1 MSKRLVPLIN
11 TFGLTDGIIFFIR
24 RIFKKD
30 GSYRSSRYK
39 TIIYLRNKFADKI
52 TFKQVFIEGQYNFHI
67 PFTPTTILD
76 GGANIGL
83 ASVYFSHRYPSA
95 SIVAVEP
102 SLENFNVFEKNIV
115 NFSNVKSK
123 LGGIWNDNKHL
134 SIINSKENDNAF
146 MVEEVNASTPG
157 SIPAYSISSIMQEMN
172 WSTIDLLKLDIEGSE
187 KEVFEKN
194 YESWLPHTKMII
206 VEVHDHMRKGAAKS
220 VFAATNKY
228 NFSFSMNH
236 ENLIFLNLD
245 F

>member
-1 MSKRLVPLIN
+1 MLKRLVPLIN
-11 TFGLTDGIIFFIR
+11 AFGFTDGFIFFIR

-30 GSYRSSRYK
+30 GRYRSSRYK
-39 TIIYLRNKFADKI
+39 TSIYLRKKYADNF

-67 PFTPTTILD
+67 PFIPSTIID

-102 SLENFNVFEKNIV
+102 SLDNFNVFEKNIV
-115 NFSNVKSK
+115 NFSNVKLK

-134 SIINSKENDNAF
+134 SIVNSKDNDNAF
-146 MVEEVNASTPG
+146 MVEEVDASTSG
-157 SIPAYSISSIMQEMN
+157 SIPAYSIGSIMEEMN

-194 YESWLPHTKMII
+194 YESWLPNTKMII

-220 VFAATNKY
+220 VFTATNKY

-236 ENLIFLNLD
+236 ENLIFMNLD

>member
-1 MSKRLVPLIN
+1 MSKRLLPLIKA
-11 TFGLTDGIIFFIR
+11 FGFVDGIIFFIR

-30 GSYRSSRYK
+30 GWYHSSRYK
-39 TIIYLRNKFADKI
+39 TPIFLRKKYADNY
-52 TFKQVFIEGQYNFHI
+52 TFKQVFLEDQYNFHI
-67 PFTPTTILD
+67 PFTPSTIID

-83 ASVYFSHRYPSA
+83 ASVYFANRFPNA

-102 SLENFNVFEKNIV
+102 SQENFKIVEKNIAGLAT
-115 NFSNVKSK
+115 VKAK

-134 SIINSKENDNAF
+134 AIVNAKDNDNAF
-146 MVEEVNASTPG
+146 MVEEVDPNTPG
-157 SIPAYSISSIMQEMN
+157 CIPAYSITSIVKEMN

-194 YESWLPHTKMII
+194 YETWLPNTKMLII
-206 VEVHDHMRKGAAKS
+206 EVHDHMRKGAAKS

-236 ENLIFLNLD
+236 ENLIFINQD

>member
-1 MSKRLVPLIN
+1 MSKRLVPLIKA
-11 TFGLTDGIIFFIR
+11 FGLLDGIVFFIR

-30 GSYRSSRYK
+30 GFYKSSRYK
-39 TIIYLRNKFADKI
+39 SNIYIRNKYADKI
-52 TFKQVFIEGQYNFHI
+52 TFKQVFLEGQYNFDI

-83 ASVYFSHRYPSA
+83 ASVYFAHRYPAA

-102 SLENFNVFEKNIV
+102 NQENFEVLQKNIAS
-115 NFSNVKSK
+115 FSNVKAK
-123 LGGIWNDNKHL
+123 LGGIWNDNKY
-134 SIINSKENDNAF
+134 IVIVNAQDFDNSF
-146 MVEEVNASTPG
+146 MVEEVEAATPK
-157 SIPAYSISSIMQEMN
+157 SIPAFSIASIMQEKQ
-172 WSTIDLLKLDIEGSE
+172 WATIDLLKLDIEGSE

-220 VFAATNKY
+220 VFTATNKY

-236 ENLIFLNLD
+236 ENLIFMNLD

>member
-39 TIIYLRNKFADKI
+39 TNIYLRNKYADKI
-52 TFKQVFIEGQYNFHI
+52 TFKQIFIEGQYNFYI

-102 SLENFNVFEKNIV
+102 SQENFNVFEKNIV

-123 LGGIWNDNKHL
+123 LGGIWNDNKYL
-134 SIINSKENDNAF
+134 SIVNSNENDNAF

-194 YESWLPHTKMII
+194 YESWLPHTKMIV

-236 ENLIFLNLD
+236 ENLIFVNLD
-245 F
+245 L